1 MGTSTLHLLSHTQWS
16 EDTQPH
22 SHTAIQT
29 HSHWL
34 ARTKFINLLST
45 SFSPTSKCCSKCLH
59 TERGAKGEPVTDCM
73 PRACARNSA
82 HLPPHFGCI
91 LLLCR
96 VCVPLQLIR

>member
-22 SHTAIQT
+22 SHTDTQP
-29 HSHWL
+29 WL

-73 PRACARNSA
+73 PGVCAQ
-82 HLPPHFGCI
+82 
-91 LLLCR
+91 LCTLTA
-96 VCVPLQLIR
+96 PLWLHTLAV